1 MPRKTLALLAFLLAA
16 LLVVPAAARS
26 PATPT
31 QPAGWTNWADAPPPG
46 FALGGG
52 SLAVQTGGTVEDDS
66 GDEIPGLTV
75 EKVACRNI
83 STQSG
88 NGFIVAMGACIL
100 RYSDGLNRGKFR
112 WTIFDHLGNPSS
124 GNIGLDQSPPH
135 FRRLY
140 AYPNGVKTLVAG
152 TLQRGAC
159 LGCHSAV
166 GYSNRACVYPVRV
179 AFRAESED
187 LYIRLG
193 GVLYGPDFVNWSNSA
208 VGCGS

>member
-1 MPRKTLALLAFLLAA
+1 MRRTLALLAFLLAA
-16 LLVVPAAARS
+16 LLAVPANGAPPP
-26 PATPT
+26 PAPP
-31 QPAGWTNWADAPPPG
+31 QWANWADAPPPG
-46 FALGGG
+46 YALGGG
-52 SLAVQTGGTVEDDS
+52 SLAVQTTGTVEDDS
-66 GDEIPGLTV
+66 GDEIPGLTF
-75 EKVACRNI
+75 EKVACRNV
-83 STQSG
+83 STQSS

-140 AYPNGVKTLVAG
+140 AYPNGVKTVEAG

-166 GYSNRACVYPVRV
+166 GYSLRDCDFPVRV
-179 AFRAESED
+179 ADRAESED

-193 GVLYGPDFVNWSNSA
+193 GDLYGPDFVNWSGSA